1 MIKSVLAPD
10 NDPLGLMLKD
20 YMAGE
25 SLAFLEVESPLLDMS
40 EMKAST
46 LFRTL
51 AQMTGLELRALDLCQ
66 GEILDVGA
74 GSGCHSLA
82 LQKAGHDVT
91 ALDIS
96 PGCMD
101 VMDTQGVK
109 KRIFDSLFNLD
120 NQRFNTML
128 MLMNGIGICG
138 SIEGLNYFFQH
149 IRGILCRGGQVL
161 ADSTDLAAMHVQ
173 LPLVPD
179 ESCAYYGETQFIMS
193 YKGNSSD
200 PFDWLYIDYAT
211 LAFYAEFHGWRC
223 EQIMKMPDGK
233 FLARIY

>member
-1 MIKSVLAPD
+1 
-10 NDPLGLMLKD
+10 
-20 YMAGE
+20 
-25 SLAFLEVESPLLDMS
+25 MS
-40 EMKAST
+40 
-46 LFRTL
+46 
-51 AQMTGLELRALDLCQ
+51 GLELTALDLCR
-66 GEILDVGA
+66 GKILDVGA
-74 GSGCHSLA
+74 GSGCHSLV
-82 LQKAGHDVT
+82 LQEGGHDVT
-91 ALDIS
+91 ALDLS

-101 VMDTQGVK
+101 VMGARGVE
-109 KRIFDSLFNLD
+109 KRMFDSLFNLD
-120 NQRFNTML
+120 SQRPTAQGFSTLL
-128 MLMNGIGICG
+128 MLMNGMGICG

-173 LPLVPD
+173 LPLMPD

-193 YKGNSSD
+193 YKGISSD